1 MRHRKC
7 RLLYRT
13 AMLLTLMVGAGSGM
27 VLLLRNIPAFAGI
40 LDWNADELVK
50 YTMESEA
57 QPSEEP
63 LMVLSRGYGF
73 KEELDPT
80 EPQTELAN
88 AEPTDPGPKPYPKTW
103 DLTGGEIHPVTYT
116 SYSGEPY
123 INLQKAGQVLNKTS
137 IANDTLYTE
146 SKLRPAIKI
155 EMNGEPQVLIMHT
168 HTTETYEPYKR
179 ENYDASFN
187 YRTTDSSKNMVM
199 VGDAITRKLES
210 AGIGVIHDVTI
221 HDYPSYTGSY
231 GRSGET
237 VQKLLAEHPSIKIVL
252 DIHRDAISQ
261 SGIISQPVAEI
272 NGKQAAQVMIISGCD
287 DGTMGMPNYMQNFR
301 FACLLQQQLESDY
314 PGLTRP
320 VLFDYRKYNQNLTT
334 GSLLI
339 EVGSHGNTLEQAE
352 YAGELIG
359 KSLVKTLK
367 GMVH

>member
-7 RLLYRT
+7 RVLYR
-13 AMLLTLMVGAGSGM
+13 AAILLTLIVGAGSGM
-27 VLLLRNIPAFAGI
+27 ILLLRNIPAIAGF
-40 LDWNADELVK
+40 LDWGTDE
-50 YTMESEA
+50 
-57 QPSEEP
+57 PSEYTQETQAPPAQVP

-80 EPQTELAN
+80 EPQTEHAN
-88 AEPTDPGPKPYPKTW
+88 AESQDTGPKPYPQTW
-103 DLTGGEIHPVTYT
+103 DLTGGEVHPVTY
-116 SYSGEPY
+116 SAYSGEPY

-137 IANDTLYTE
+137 VENDTLYTE

-155 EMNGEPQVLIMHT
+155 ELNGEPQVLIMHT
-168 HTTETYEPYKR
+168 HTTETYEPCERQY
-179 ENYDASFN
+179 YDASFN

-199 VGDAITRKLES
+199 VGDAITRKLEA
-210 AGIGVIHDVTI
+210 AGVGVIHDTTI

-231 GRSGET
+231 SRSGET
-237 VQKLLAEHPSIKIVL
+237 VQKILAEYPSIKVVL

-272 NGKQAAQVMIISGCD
+272 GGRNAAQVMIISGCD
-287 DGTMGMPNYMQNFR
+287 DGTMGMPHYMENFR

-320 VLFDYRKYNQNLTT
+320 ILFDYRKYNQHLTT

-359 KSLVKTLK
+359 ASLARALK
-367 GMVH
+367 GMAH